1 MKKFIGYILLT
12 LIVVSCGAPSGHFR
26 IEGRLRNFNQGEF
39 YVYSPDGGKAGIDTI
54 KVSEGRFAY
63 ETRLEEP
70 ATFIIVFPNYS
81 EQPVFGES
89 GATATISGDASHLK
103 ELEVKGTKTNEQMTE
118 WRLMAGRLMPPEV
131 KREAEDFIKKNPTSP
146 ISIYLLRKYFIDN
159 TQPDFKKASL
169 LANIMAKADRNN
181 IQIDLLSKKLL
192 KQKDIE
198 VGNKLPEFS
207 AVDINGKTVSNSD
220 LKGKLNIVTTWA
232 SWSYESQNVQRM
244 LNRNKKEYGSR
255 LGIVSICL
263 DANIKECRRRVT
275 NDSIKWSTVCNGN
288 MWDTPLLKSL
298 AIDNVPGN
306 IVCDADQKIIARNL
320 KADKLEEKIKEAL
333 KNDER

>member
-1 MKKFIGYILLT
+1 MKRFIGYILLT

-192 KQKDIE
+192 KQKGIE
-198 VGNKLPEFS
+198 VGNKLPKFS
-207 AVDINGKTVSNSD
+207 AVDLNGKTVSNSD

-263 DANIKECRRRVT
+263 DANIKECRKRVT

>member
-198 VGNKLPEFS
+198 VGNKLPKFS

-244 LNRNKKEYGSR
+244 LNRNKKEYGGR

-263 DANIKECRRRVT
+263 DANIKECRKRVT

>member
-169 LANIMAKADRNN
+169 LANIVAKADRNN

-198 VGNKLPEFS
+198 VGNKLPKFS

-244 LNRNKKEYGSR
+244 LNRNKKEYGGR

-263 DANIKECRRRVT
+263 DANIKECRKRVT

>member
-103 ELEVKGTKTNEQMTE
+103 ELEVKGTNTNEQMTE

-198 VGNKLPEFS
+198 VGNKLPKFS

>member
-198 VGNKLPEFS
+198 VGNKLPKFS
-207 AVDINGKTVSNSD
+207 AVDINGKTESNSD

-306 IVCDADQKIIARNL
+306 ILCDADQKIIARNL
-320 KADKLEEKIKEAL
+320 KADKLEEKIKEVL

>member
-26 IEGRLRNFNQGEF
+26 LEGRLRNFNQGEF

-118 WRLMAGRLMPPEV
+118 WRLMAGRLIPPEV

-192 KQKDIE
+192 KQKGIE
-198 VGNKLPEFS
+198 VGNKLPKFS

-288 MWDTPLLKSL
+288 MWDTPLQKSL

>member
-192 KQKDIE
+192 TQKDIE
-198 VGNKLPEFS
+198 VGNKLPKFS

>member
-198 VGNKLPEFS
+198 VGNKLPKFS

-255 LGIVSICL
+255 LGIVSICI
-263 DANIKECRRRVT
+263 DANIKECRKRVT